1 MPSSQRTSAA
11 DTLIG
16 ATSQDVHTGL
26 GKPLQG
32 QTGVELAHDGQHG
45 RKKQSAGLEGVGAT
59 APNRGVE
66 RQFPNQRGIEKEEAQ
81 NGTRGNKADR
91 AAEIEEV

>member
-91 AAEIEEV
+91 AAEL